1 MILRNDITFGET
13 IVYNRNI
20 NFIKN
25 KINEFGEENVNI
37 AEVGVYKGGS
47 AKIILDTMNKNSKL
61 YLFDTFEGIPNKSD
75 CDNFFNLGDLCDT
88 SYESVLNLFI
98 NNDNVHIFKGNFPK
112 DTGKYILNI
121 KFNLVHLDVDMY
133 LSYKQSLEF
142 FYDKMIVG
150 GYIIFDDYNSRVCEG
165 ATIAINEFFL
175 NKKENV
181 LKTND
186 DVYFFIKE

>member
-1 MILRNDITFGET
+1 
-13 IVYNRNI
+13 
-20 NFIKN
+20 
-25 KINEFGEENVNI
+25 
-37 AEVGVYKGGS
+37 
-47 AKIILDTMNKNSKL
+47 
-61 YLFDTFEGIPNKSD
+61 
-75 CDNFFNLGDLCDT
+75 
-88 SYESVLNLFI
+88 
-98 NNDNVHIFKGNFPK
+98 
-112 DTGKYILNI
+112 
-121 KFNLVHLDVDMY
+121 MY